1 MSSDYNHTGSTRS
14 THRAMQ
20 MSAHLYGKGIR
31 ANQFRGMHPTERD
44 SHAVQAGM
52 MKPLTGQE
60 WDLVGRGLEI
70 SEEND
75 QRFKSTDQGGAGED
89 PFAGL

>member
-1 MSSDYNHTGSTRS
+1 MSDYDHTSTTRS
-14 THRAMQ
+14 NHRAMQ
-20 MSAHLYGKGIR
+20 MSAHLHSRGVK
-31 ANQFRGMHPTERD
+31 ADQFRNMHPTERD
-44 SHAVQAGM
+44 SHASQAGM
-52 MKPLTGQE
+52 VKPLTSQE

-75 QRFKSTDQGGAGED
+75 ARFKSTDQGGAGED

>member
-1 MSSDYNHTGSTRS
+1 MVR
-14 THRAMQ
+14 
-20 MSAHLYGKGIR
+20 
-31 ANQFRGMHPTERD
+31 
-44 SHAVQAGM
+44 
-52 MKPLTGQE
+52 PLTSQE